1 MTDTQLFDTGDVRD
15 EAQHWDAFAA
25 RVTAEAMKRPVSVLQ
40 WLAGPRAAA
49 VAMAFVIAA
58 LAIVFLATGDAQG
71 DMSVREQW
79 TRLLAPSDPVGR
91 TIATGDRPPS
101 VSRLFDDARGSNR

>member
-1 MTDTQLFDTGDVRD
+1 MTDIQLFDTGDVHD